1 MAPAS
6 ARPTEECTTHDL
18 TPRHVTFEREDAM
31 HDHEATSTRSY
42 GNPLGISRR
51 EVLVVGGVALV
62 ATLFADEPALAQAP
76 AGATAKTGGTKPVFV
91 AQADDP
97 VSFSVADNLFW
108 NDIFMEHAVFF
119 TMLMPGPELATQR
132 ARAEKFK
139 GQFEA
144 QFKRAQ
150 AASLDKSNYAA
161 FNASTVEIVK
171 PFIDFKRE
179 MQEAQ
184 QAGRLKSLVWP
195 LFFDHT
201 AREAERFVRRI
212 DQLSKGHADLDTA
225 EVVDFWARI
234 MDEHAEFIA
243 HLLDPQEDPLIEK
256 ALASSKAFRELRAK
270 KGSKAEADALARSII
285 DFKTAAGK
293 GITAGQIKSIIP
305 PPLADHVRREAVKF
319 EDELR
324 RA

>member
-1 MAPAS
+1 M
-6 ARPTEECTTHDL
+6 
-18 TPRHVTFEREDAM
+18 RHVNETQGAADPF
-31 HDHEATSTRSY
+31 
-42 GNPLGISRR
+42 GITRR
-51 EVLVVGGVALV
+51 EVLVVGGATLV
-62 ATLFADEPALAQAP
+62 ATLFSDRPSGAQTP
-76 AGATAKTGGTKPVFV
+76 GATTKNGGAKPVYV
-91 AQADDP
+91 AQGNDA

-108 NDIFMEHAVFF
+108 TDILMEHAVFF
-119 TMLMPGPELATQR
+119 TMLMPGPELAAQR
-132 ARAEKFK
+132 TRAEQFK
-139 GQFEA
+139 ASFAGQFEKA
-144 QFKRAQ
+144 K
-150 AASLDKSNYAA
+150 AARLDKSNYAS
-161 FNASTVEIVK
+161 FNSSTVALVK

-179 MQEAQ
+179 MQQAQ
-184 QAGRLKSLVWP
+184 ESGRMRSLVWP

-201 AREAERFVRRI
+201 AREAERFVRRLE
-212 DQLSKGHADLDTA
+212 QLSKGEAGLDQA

-256 ALASSKAFRELRAK
+256 ALGTSKAFRDLRAK
-270 KGSKAEADALARSII
+270 RGSKAEADALARSII

-305 PPLADHVRREAVKF
+305 PALADHVRREAVKF